1 MFVIRDLQMHALFE
15 PLRAGLASRLSANL
29 ERYFSDQC
37 RLLGT
42 VSLERTV
49 SFGIQRAARH
59 GFVTEREVFLYLSL
73 MFMLGSRFASDSQLP
88 WAGEA
93 LARTGH
99 DKVTALY
106 SAAMAYLDR
115 TVGPRNEEHLK
126 VLLRVRRLDLATAV
140 GLQDVDFGVSMKQL
154 LHQLHS
160 RKCDQLGMA
169 GLDALLSAG
178 TAAAARYDITCRTGR
193 TVYIVHM
200 FLLGSRFDDDPQFEW
215 AKAGLT
221 DASLPDGHLR
231 AGRLHAAG
239 LDYLR
244 RALANDGA

>member
-1 MFVIRDLQMHALFE
+1 MRKLIWIGTR
-15 PLRAGLASRLSANL
+15 RAKARGLDGRSGA
-29 ERYFSDQC
+29 
-37 RLLGT
+37 
-42 VSLERTV
+42 
-49 SFGIQRAARH
+49 
-59 GFVTEREVFLYLSL
+59 FLYVML

-126 VLLRVRRLDLATAV
+126 VLLRVRRLDLAAAV

-178 TAAAARYDITCRTGR
+178 TAAAARYGITCRTGR
-193 TVYIVHM
+193 TIYIVHM

-221 DASLPDGHLR
+221 DASLPDGYLR

-244 RALANDGA
+244 RALATDGA